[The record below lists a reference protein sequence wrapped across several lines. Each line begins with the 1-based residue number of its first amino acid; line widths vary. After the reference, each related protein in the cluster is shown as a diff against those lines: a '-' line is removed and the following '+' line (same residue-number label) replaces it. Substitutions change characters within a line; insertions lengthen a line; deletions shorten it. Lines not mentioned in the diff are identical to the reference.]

1 VSSSLS
7 KHAAAHALED
17 LLRVRPAAPIQ
28 PSAEISDPRSAA
40 EAAGLRYV
48 SDAEPG
54 IARHRVGKGFR
65 YTWPDGTP
73 VTDRP
78 TLTRIRRLGI
88 PPAYS
93 DVWICRNP
101 AGHLQAVGRDDRGR
115 KQYRY
120 HEDWRALRDAV
131 KFHRM
136 IAFGEALP
144 RIREKVAADLRKHGL
159 PREKVLA
166 AVVTMLEQT
175 LVRVG
180 NEEYSRQNH
189 SYGVTTLRN
198 RHVSVR
204 GPRARFRFKGKS
216 GKEHDVQVD
225 DPRLVRVVRQCL
237 EIPGQELFQWI
248 DDDGERH
255 VVDSDDVNAYL
266 RELCGEEFTAKD
278 FRTWAGTVLAARML
292 RRAAPVT
299 SDRMARTEVARVVR
313 QVALQLRNTPA
324 VCRKSYVHPGVIDA
338 YVRGYIKPLVEVT
351 GARDEPE
358 RSVEED
364 ALLELLRQGA
374 SAVASAAATSEPRSG
389 AAKPAARRPGPRE
402 RGRTGPR
409 STRQKPPGAWSPRV
423 LKGR

>member
-1 VSSSLS
+1 VASSLS
-7 KHAAAHALED
+7 KHAAAHALEG
-17 LLRVRPAAPIQ
+17 LLRVRPAAPIS
-28 PSAEISDPRSAA
+28 PSADISDPRAAA

-48 SDAEPG
+48 SDGDPG
-54 IARHRVGKGFR
+54 ITRHRAGKGFR
-65 YTWPDGTP
+65 YSWPDGTP

-78 TLTRIRRLGI
+78 TLTRIRRLAI
-88 PPAYS
+88 PPAYT

-101 AGHLQAVGRDDRGR
+101 GGHLQVVGRDDRGR

-120 HEDWRALRDAV
+120 HEDWREVRDAV

-144 RIREKVAADLRKHGL
+144 RIRERVAADLRKRGL

-180 NEEYSRQNH
+180 NEEYSKQNK

-204 GPRARFRFKGKS
+204 GQKARFRFKGKS
-216 GKEHDVQVD
+216 GKEHDVEVD

-237 EIPGQELFQWI
+237 DIAGQELFQWA
-248 DDDGERH
+248 DDDGEGH
-255 VVDSDDVNAYL
+255 VVDSDDVNQYL
-266 RELCGEEFTAKD
+266 QEISGDDFTAKD
-278 FRTWAGTVLAARML
+278 FRTWAGTVLAARLL
-292 RRAAPVT
+292 RRAEPTT
-299 SDRMARTEVARVVR
+299 SERAARN
-313 QVALQLRNTPA
+313 QVAQVVKQVAAQLRNTPA
-324 VCRKSYVHPGVIDA
+324 VCRKSYIHPAVIDA
-338 YVRGYIKPLVEVT
+338 FTHGYIQPLVEVS

-364 ALLELLRQGA
+364 TLLELLRQGGEVVA
-374 SAVASAAATSEPRSG
+374 QASAAAG
-389 AAKPAARRPGPRE
+389 AAPRRRGKAPR
-402 RGRTGPR
+402 T
-409 STRQKPPGAWSPRV
+409 WSPRV
-423 LKGR
+423 LKAR